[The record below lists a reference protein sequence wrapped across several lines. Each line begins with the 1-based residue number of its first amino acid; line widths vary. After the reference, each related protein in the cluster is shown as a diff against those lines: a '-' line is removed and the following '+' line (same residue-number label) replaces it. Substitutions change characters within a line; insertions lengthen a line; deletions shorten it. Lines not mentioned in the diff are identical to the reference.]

1 MNITLRYLRAALA
14 VARHQ
19 SFRLAAEEMH
29 LSQPALSL
37 AIAELERNLGVTLFD
52 RSSRMVRVTE
62 IGEAF
67 LASAGRLVGDLD
79 GLIKDVGSAA
89 RSRRGRVIV
98 ACLTSIAGRVMPALI
113 RECESRYPDMQVE
126 VRDELATRLLD
137 LVRFGEADLGLTAQ
151 TQELHE
157 DLGFNPLLRDE
168 FHVVF
173 PNGHRFESARRIAW
187 TELAGE
193 TFIAFATTAGS
204 HAMID
209 EQLASHRVTFRRSIS
224 VSHLATVTGMLEAGF
239 GISILPRLALPVARH
254 PTLRHRPLIKPG
266 LHRTI
271 GLVRRRDRSL
281 SPAAAGFCE
290 VLSELMA
297 DPTARRPA
305 LQI

>member
-37 AIAELERNLGVTLFD
+37 AIAKLERNLGVSLFD
-52 RSSRMVRVTE
+52 RSSRMVRTTE

-67 LASAGRLVGDLD
+67 LATAGRLVGDLD
-79 GLIKDVGSAA
+79 VLFKDIGNAA
-89 RSRRGRVIV
+89 RSRRGRVVV
-98 ACLTSIAGRVMPALI
+98 ACLTSIAGRVMPLLI
-113 RECESRYPDMQVE
+113 RECEHRYPEMAVE
-126 VRDELATRLLD
+126 IRDELAARVFD

-151 TQELHE
+151 WPDLHE
-157 DLGFNPLLRDE
+157 ELSFTPLLEDA

-173 PNGHRFESARRIAW
+173 TKGHRFASRKHVAW
-187 TELAGE
+187 AELAGE
-193 TFIAFATTAGS
+193 TLIAFATTAGS

-209 EQLASHRVTFRRSIS
+209 AQLVSDSVAFRRSIS

-239 GISILPRLALPVARH
+239 GISILPRLALPVERH
-254 PTLRHRPLIKPG
+254 PTLVQRPLIKPA

-271 GLVRRRDRSL
+271 GLVLRKDRSL
-281 SPAAAGFCE
+281 SPAASGFCQVLRE
-290 VLSELMA
+290 VMVEK
-297 DPTARRPA
+297 
-305 LQI
+305 